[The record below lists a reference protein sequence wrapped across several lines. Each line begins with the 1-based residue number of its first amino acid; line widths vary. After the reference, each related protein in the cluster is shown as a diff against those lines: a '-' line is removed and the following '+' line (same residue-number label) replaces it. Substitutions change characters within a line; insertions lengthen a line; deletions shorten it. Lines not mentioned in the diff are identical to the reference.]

1 MIQTPEHKEAVSM
14 KRWWMVFVSAAL
26 ALVCMGAVTAQA
38 AESGQCGQEKDT
50 VFWYLSDSGEMTI
63 SGAGKMN
70 GNLVFNTIPYDL
82 QK

>member
-1 MIQTPEHKEAVSM
+1 M
-14 KRWWMVFVSAAL
+14 KNLIYSILMLAAL